1 MGERVAKKRPVIF
14 FCFFLLL
21 CVGVYGSEYIT
32 NIARAGYSF
41 FVTSFVTGYVYATAP
56 FSFLYDRFC
65 ANQQLFAHVDRLQKQ
80 YDILLQEHIS
90 LMDFCGYTRETK
102 ELLDFKKK
110 HSLDHAI
117 CARIMLRSLSERGH
131 SITINAG
138 AVHGVK
144 EDMVVFV
151 YNNLL
156 GKVST
161 VYPFHTVV
169 TLITDRSCKVA
180 CSCFTTKTKGIYE
193 GTNSTYGTLS
203 YVDPLSCI
211 KKGDYV
217 LSTGQGMVFPQG
229 LLLGVIM
236 WEEDDQ
242 DMLNVVRPLVQI
254 DEIDHCLVASRA
266 DLEIIFH

>member
-1 MGERVAKKRPVIF
+1 MTKKRSVIF
-14 FCFFLLL
+14 FCVFLLI
-21 CVGVYGSEYIT
+21 CIGVYGNQYLT

-41 FVTSFVTGYVYATAP
+41 FVTSFLTGYLYVTTP
-56 FSFLYDRFC
+56 FTFLYDRFYTD
-65 ANQQLFAHVDRLQKQ
+65 QQLLAQIDILQQK
-80 YDILLQEHIS
+80 YDILLQEHIL

-110 HSLDHAI
+110 HSLEKAI

-131 SITINAG
+131 TMTINAG
-138 AVHGVK
+138 NVHGVK

-151 YNNLL
+151 FNNLL

-161 VYPFHTVV
+161 VYPFHTIV

-193 GTNSTYGTLS
+193 GTNTLCGTLS
-203 YVDPLSCI
+203 YVNPLSVT
-211 KKGDYV
+211 KEGDYV
-217 LSTGQGMVFPQG
+217 FSTGQGMIFPQG
-229 LLLGVIM
+229 LLLGKIV
-236 WEEDDQ
+236 WEEKDNH
-242 DMLNVVRPLVQI
+242 DMDNMVCPLIQI